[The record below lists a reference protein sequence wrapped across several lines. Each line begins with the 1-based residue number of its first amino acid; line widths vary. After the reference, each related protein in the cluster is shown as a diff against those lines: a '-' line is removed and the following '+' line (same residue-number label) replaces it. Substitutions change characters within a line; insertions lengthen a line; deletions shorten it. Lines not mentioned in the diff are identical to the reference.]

1 MYKITKEYTMI
12 PIKHDELTD
21 GLEYYIESHGPNGLI
36 NKYKGT
42 CGGYAD
48 GNILL
53 TFNNVIK
60 YADGDEKLD
69 SWFHVPNDRVNQTTE
84 NNNASYYWKYFIPAD
99 KVVKQKVKLYDTKIV
114 LTKML
119 LIRGQY
125 SKRIGDSSTI
135 RGLIQGRYGI
145 KK

>member
-1 MYKITKEYTMI
+1 MYKITREYTMI
-12 PIKHDELTD
+12 PIEHHELTD

-36 NKYKGT
+36 DKYKGT
-42 CGGYAD
+42 CGGYVD
-48 GNILL
+48 GYILL
-53 TFNNVIK
+53 SFINVTK
-60 YADGDEKLD
+60 YVSGNRIPD
-69 SWFHVPNDRVNQTTE
+69 SWFYVPNISVHQT
-84 NNNASYYWKYFIPAD
+84 NNASYYWKYFIPAD
-99 KVVKQKVKLYDTKIV
+99 KVVKQKLKLYDTKIV

-135 RGLIQGRYGI
+135 RGLIHGRYGI

>member
-12 PIKHDELTD
+12 PIEQHELTD

-36 NKYKGT
+36 AKYKGT
-42 CGGYAD
+42 CRGLRDGY
-48 GNILL
+48 ILL
-53 TFNNVIK
+53 SFINVTK
-60 YADGDEKLD
+60 YVSGNQIPD
-69 SWFHVPNDRVNQTTE
+69 SWFHVPNISVHQT
-84 NNNASYYWKYFIPAD
+84 NNDPYYWKYFIPAD

-125 SKRIGDSSTI
+125 SKRIGDNSTI
-135 RGLIQGRYGI
+135 RGLIHGRYGI

>member
-1 MYKITKEYTMI
+1 MT
-12 PIKHDELTD
+12 PIKQDELID
-21 GLEYYIESHGPNGLI
+21 GLEYYVESHGPNGLI
-36 NKYKGT
+36 AKYKGT
-42 CGGYAD
+42 YGGAD

-53 TFNNVIK
+53 RFNNVINC
-60 YADGDEKLD
+60 ADGDQIPD
-69 SWFHVPNDRVNQTTE
+69 SWFHVPKDTVNQTTE
-84 NNNASYYWKYFIPAD
+84 NNNVSYYWKYFIPAD
-99 KVVKQKVKLYDTKIV
+99 KVVKQKVKLYDTKIL

-135 RGLIQGRYGI
+135 RGLIHGRYGI

>member
-1 MYKITKEYTMI
+1 MI
-12 PIKHDELTD
+12 PIEQHELTD

-36 NKYKGT
+36 AKYKGT
-42 CGGYAD
+42 YRGLSDGY
-48 GNILL
+48 ILL
-53 TFNNVIK
+53 SFINVTK
-60 YADGDEKLD
+60 YVSGNQIPD
-69 SWFHVPNDRVNQTTE
+69 SWFHVPNISVRQT
-84 NNNASYYWKYFIPAD
+84 NNVSCYWKYFIPAD
-99 KVVKQKVKLYDTKIV
+99 KVVKQKLKLYDTKIV

-135 RGLIQGRYGI
+135 RGLIHGRYGI

>member
-1 MYKITKEYTMI
+1 M
-12 PIKHDELTD
+12 
-21 GLEYYIESHGPNGLI
+21 
-36 NKYKGT
+36 
-42 CGGYAD
+42 
-48 GNILL
+48 
-53 TFNNVIK
+53 
-60 YADGDEKLD
+60 
-69 SWFHVPNDRVNQTTE
+69 PNDRVNHTTE

-99 KVVKQKVKLYDTKIV
+99 KVVKQKVKDYDTKIL

-119 LIRGQY
+119 LIRAQY

>member
-1 MYKITKEYTMI
+1 MI
-12 PIKHDELTD
+12 PIEQHELIN

-36 NKYKGT
+36 AKYKGT
-42 CGGYAD
+42 CRGLM
-48 GNILL
+48 NESILL
-53 TFNNVIK
+53 SFVNVTK
-60 YADGDEKLD
+60 YVISNQIPDI
-69 SWFHVPNDRVNQTTE
+69 WFHVPYINVNHTTE
-84 NNNASYYWKYFIPAD
+84 SNNSSYYWKYFIPAD
-99 KVVKQKVKLYDTKIV
+99 KVVKQKLKLYDTKIV

-135 RGLIQGRYGI
+135 RGLIHGRYGI